1 MEAQRGHRAIAKP
14 EREPTMET
22 KTFTKDEIIEL
33 NAKRKTPCIT
43 EGGECFVVKRLRI
56 FADSLGCSIQ
66 SAKDVNVFAT
76 EREAREWVA
85 KMAKSFD
92 DSCSYEKFC
101 DIVECRNVY
110 FD

>member
-1 MEAQRGHRAIAKP
+1 
-14 EREPTMET
+14 MET

-43 EGGECFVVKRLRI
+43 ESGECFVVKGLRI
-56 FADSLGCSIQ
+56 IAAVGYEIA

-85 KMAKSFD
+85 KMAKCFD
-92 DSCSYEKFC
+92 DSCSSEKFC
-101 DIVECRNVY
+101 DIVECRNI
-110 FD
+110 DLD

>member
-1 MEAQRGHRAIAKP
+1 
-14 EREPTMET
+14 MET

-85 KMAKSFD
+85 KMSKNFD
-92 DSCSYEKFC
+92 DSCSYEMLC

>member
-1 MEAQRGHRAIAKP
+1 
-14 EREPTMET
+14 MET

-85 KMAKSFD
+85 KMAKNFD
-92 DSCSYEKFC
+92 DSCSYEKLC